1 LLLGL
6 VASYLGSQVEAGI
19 DWLEDKIDKY
29 ANDVLDGLQSL
40 LSVAAILAPPGV
52 AQLLAAA
59 DLLISYARGHEI
71 RKRKEEK
78 KRGQKRKGV
87 RLGYCR
93 LVWHSL
99 V

>member
-1 LLLGL
+1 MDT
-6 VASYLGSQVEAGI
+6 VE
-19 DWLEDKIDKY
+19 IDKY
-29 ANDVLDGLQSL
+29 AADVLDGVQSL

-78 KRGQKRKGV
+78 KRGQV
-87 RLGYCR
+87 RLLPSC
-93 LVWHSL
+93 LAFPSLAVWLAAPVPLMPAWSSMC
-99 V
+99 